1 MSYKSDK
8 ERMRR
13 DAIEY
18 RKKVWN
24 LIKITFFVFAFTLVL
39 FCIAFVLGT
48 SWDKAAAKDTLPPQ
62 VIGPD
67 RVIGYVGDS
76 PLYKQM
82 VTVSDNADDNCVIEV
97 NNSGV
102 DINKEGEYTV
112 YFRAKDA
119 SGNVSEIFTLTYV
132 VKTKEYSRETLMAL
146 IGEKAE
152 ELGITKDMTKRQQV
166 KKIYAF
172 VNSKKAVSFTN
183 ESNIPNIDRKN
194 WITDWIEEAVRTL
207 DSAEGDC
214 YSYYSLSK
222 AFFEYFGIKNEG
234 IQRSAKSKDEGTH
247 FWNIVEIEE
256 GWYYYDATSLKGE
269 FDDGTNNACLIT
281 QSKLDS
287 YVTSAGSTEFYLM
300 DSKPSK
306 ISKTPLN

>member
-13 DAIEY
+13 DASEH

-24 LIKITFFVFAFTLVL
+24 LIKRTFFVFAITLVL
-39 FCIAFVLGT
+39 FCIAFVFGAI
-48 SWDKAAAKDTLPPQ
+48 WDRESAKDTTPPQ
-62 VIGPD
+62 IIGQE

-82 VTVSDNADDNCVIEV
+82 VTVSDNEDDNCIIEV

-102 DINKEGEYTV
+102 DINKVGEYKV

-119 SGNVSEIFTLTYV
+119 SGNVSEVFTLTYV
-132 VKTKEYSRETLMAL
+132 VKAREFSRETLMAL

-152 ELGITKDMTKRQQV
+152 ELGITKEMTKKQQV

-172 VNSKKAVSFTN
+172 VNSKNAISFTN

-194 WITDWIEEAVRTL
+194 WEIDWIEEAVLTL
-207 DSAEGDC
+207 DSQEGDC
-214 YSYYSLSK
+214 YSYYALSK

-234 IQRSAKSKDEGTH
+234 IQRSAASKDEGTH
-247 FWNIVEIEE
+247 FWNIVEIDE
-256 GWYYYDATSLKGE
+256 GWYYYDATSLAGK

-287 YVTSAGSTEFYLM
+287 YVTSGGSTEFYLM